1 MFSFK
6 GCFFTN
12 EIWYHIVPLAPK
24 ASGFPLFQNPDILI
38 SESFS
43 NTIVFLS
50 LWRILH
56 EKGSWQNWS
65 RRMRITM
72 RTMTLTW
79 QTKGVREFANIIS
92 SWITFANSPAEESSF
107 YIEMQQFSKAIFVV
121 HKSEDDLLQN
131 LD

>member
-1 MFSFK
+1 MFSFQ
-6 GCFFTN
+6 GYFFTK

-43 NTIVFLS
+43 NTIVFLN

-56 EKGSWQNWS
+56 EKDTWQNWS

-72 RTMTLTW
+72 WTMTLTW

-92 SWITFANSPAEESSF
+92 GESRSQIHQKRKLLFLLKCNS
-107 YIEMQQFSKAIFVV
+107 YRKRLLWCINQRTIFC
-121 HKSEDDLLQN
+121 
-131 LD
+131 